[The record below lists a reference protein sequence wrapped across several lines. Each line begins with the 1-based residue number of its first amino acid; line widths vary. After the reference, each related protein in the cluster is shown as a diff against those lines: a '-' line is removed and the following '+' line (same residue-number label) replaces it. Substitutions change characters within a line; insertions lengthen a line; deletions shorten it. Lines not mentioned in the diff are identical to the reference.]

1 MYLQDYACNSASA
14 LLTAFAGCHSL
25 RSPYD
30 LLAYLTYSHLD
41 PQYKS
46 YLITVNQSQSIP
58 QYFSQAIQDPMWKE
72 AMDKEILALE
82 TTKTWVLTPL
92 PPSKRP
98 IGCNGCIG

>member
-1 MYLQDYACNSASA
+1 MYLQDYSTSALPIASAS
-14 LLTAFAGCHSL
+14 CHSSG
-25 RSPYD
+25 SPYD
-30 LLAYLTYSHLD
+30 LLAHLTYSHLY

-58 QYFSQAIQDPMWKE
+58 QYFSQAIQDPMWRE